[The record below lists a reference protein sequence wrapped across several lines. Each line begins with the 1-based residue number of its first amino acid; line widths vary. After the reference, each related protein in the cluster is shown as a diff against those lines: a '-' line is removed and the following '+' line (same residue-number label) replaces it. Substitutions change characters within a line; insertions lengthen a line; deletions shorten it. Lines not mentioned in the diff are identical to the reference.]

1 MLFMQKFIVRV
12 HAFIY
17 TIGDKV
23 AALILN
29 LKKKFKSTFSDQLSS
44 GTFID
49 IKRGYYVV
57 EYVT

>member
-1 MLFMQKFIVRV
+1 MLFMQKCIVRV

-29 LKKKFKSTFSDQLSS
+29 LKKIKSTFSDQLSS

>member
-17 TIGDKV
+17 TIGDQV

-29 LKKKFKSTFSDQLSS
+29 KKKKIKSTFSDKLSS

>member
-1 MLFMQKFIVRV
+1 MQKFIVRV

-17 TIGDKV
+17 TIGDKI
-23 AALILN
+23 AASPDFE
-29 LKKKFKSTFSDQLSS
+29 LKKMKSKFFDKQSS

>member
-17 TIGDKV
+17 TIGDQV

-29 LKKKFKSTFSDQLSS
+29 LKKKLNPHFPIS
-44 GTFID
+44 
-49 IKRGYYVV
+49 
-57 EYVT
+57 

>member
-1 MLFMQKFIVRV
+1 MQKFIVRV

-17 TIGDKV
+17 TIGDKI
-23 AALILN
+23 AASPDFE
-29 LKKKFKSTFSDQLSS
+29 LKKIKSKFSDKQSS

-49 IKRGYYVV
+49 TKRGYYVV